1 VRTPRGHI
9 RRHGSRYE
17 IAVPVGR
24 DPITKRYRY
33 AYDYADTEEL
43 AERRRLALIE
53 QVAKGRAPQ
62 AHATVNDL
70 IGRWLGVAEL
80 ELTTSVNYL
89 SYIDR
94 VIRPVLGGLQ
104 LREIQD
110 RVEVLDEL
118 YAQLRRCRR
127 LCGGRRDLVDH
138 RPVGQSRR
146 RPDGEP
152 DHECDKRC
160 VPHRCKGASASAVH
174 QIHAILH
181 RAFGFG
187 VKWRWM
193 DRNPADLATR
203 PRASRDDPDP
213 PTPQDAA
220 RLLEAAEAYRPDLAL
235 WLWLLLVTGTR
246 RGELCAIRWRDIDFA
261 EQDLLIER
269 AYAVRGG
276 RKVIKPTKTHQ
287 RRRLALDPAT
297 VELLAEYRELCAK
310 RASQVGETLAD
321 NGYVFS
327 SDGFGERPWPP
338 DTVTHWFRRVSAVA
352 GVNCTL
358 RSLRHY
364 NATQMLAAGIDLRT
378 AAGRLGHAGGGA
390 MTLKVYA
397 HRTRPADQRAAEL
410 LASELRARRS
420 SQS

>member
-1 VRTPRGHI
+1 MRTPRGHI
-9 RRHGSRYE
+9 RRRGNRYE

-33 AYDYADTEEL
+33 AYDSAGTAEE
-43 AERRRLALIE
+43 AERRRAALIE
-53 QVAKGRAPQ
+53 QITKGRVPQ
-62 AHATVNDL
+62 ARATVSDL
-70 IGRWLGVAEL
+70 IDRWLSVAEL
-80 ELTTSVNYL
+80 ELITTVNYE
-89 SYIDR
+89 SYIER

-127 LCGGRRDLVDH
+127 LCGGRRGLVDH
-138 RPVGQSRR
+138 RPVGQGRR

-152 DHECDKRC
+152 DRQCDERC
-160 VPHRCKGASASAVH
+160 VPHQCKGASASAIH

-181 RAFGFG
+181 RAFAVA

-203 PRASRDDPDP
+203 PRAARDDRDP
-213 PTPQDAA
+213 PTPQDAV

-235 WLWLLLVTGTR
+235 WLWLMLVTGTR
-246 RGELCAIRWRDIDFA
+246 RGELCAIRWSDIDFA
-261 EQDLLIER
+261 EHDLLIER

-276 RKVIKPTKTHQ
+276 QKVIKPTKTHQ

-297 VELLAEYRELCAK
+297 VDLLAEYRESCGQ
-310 RASQVGETLAD
+310 RVGQVGGMLPAG
-321 NGYVFS
+321 GYVFS

-338 DTVTHWFRRVSAVA
+338 DTATHWFRRVSSAA
-352 GVNCTL
+352 GVDCTL

-378 AAGRLGHAGGGA
+378 AAGRLGHAAGGA

-410 LASELRARRS
+410 LARELRARRS
-420 SQS
+420 GRI

>member
-1 VRTPRGHI
+1 MRTPRGHI
-9 RRHGSRYE
+9 RRRGSRYE

-33 AYDYADTEEL
+33 SYDSASTEEE
-43 AERRRLALIE
+43 AERRRAALIE
-53 QVAKGRAPQ
+53 QITKGRVPQ
-62 AHATVNDL
+62 ARATVSDL
-70 IGRWLGVAEL
+70 IDRWLSVAEL
-80 ELTTSVNYL
+80 ELITAVNYE
-89 SYIDR
+89 SYIER

-127 LCGGRRDLVDH
+127 LCGGRRGLVDH
-138 RPVGQSRR
+138 RPVGQGRR

-152 DHECDKRC
+152 DHQCDERC
-160 VPHRCKGASASAVH
+160 VPHRCQAASASAIH

-181 RAFGFG
+181 RAFAVA

-203 PRASRDDPDP
+203 PRAARDDRDP
-213 PTPQDAA
+213 PTPQDAV

-246 RGELCAIRWRDIDFA
+246 RGELCAIRWSDIDFA
-261 EQDLLIER
+261 EHDLLIER

-276 RKVIKPTKTHQ
+276 QKVIKPTKTHQ

-297 VELLAEYRELCAK
+297 VDLLAEYREFCRK
-310 RASQVGETLAD
+310 RAAQVGGMLAAD
-321 NGYVFS
+321 GYVFS

-338 DTVTHWFRRVSAVA
+338 DTVTHWFRRVSSAA
-352 GVNCTL
+352 GVDCTL

-378 AAGRLGHAGGGA
+378 AAGRLGHAAGGA

-410 LASELRARRS
+410 LARELRARRS
-420 SQS
+420 GRI

>member
-1 VRTPRGHI
+1 MRTPRGHI
-9 RRHGSRYE
+9 RRRGNRYE

-33 AYDYADTEEL
+33 AYDSASTEEE
-43 AERRRLALIE
+43 AERRRAALTDQI
-53 QVAKGRAPQ
+53 ANGRTPQ
-62 AHATVNDL
+62 ARATVSDL
-70 IGRWLGVAEL
+70 IDRWLRVAEL
-80 ELTTSVNYL
+80 ELITTVNYE
-89 SYIDR
+89 SYIER

-127 LCGGRRDLVDH
+127 LCGGRPGLIDH
-138 RPVGQSRR
+138 RPAGQRRR
-146 RPDGEP
+146 RPDGQP
-152 DHECDKRC
+152 DHNCDQRC
-160 VPHRCKGASASAVH
+160 VPHRCQGASASAIH
-174 QIHAILH
+174 QVHAILH
-181 RAFGFG
+181 RAFTVA

-203 PRASRDDPDP
+203 PRPARDDRDP
-213 PTPQDAA
+213 PTPQDAV
-220 RLLEAAEAYRPDLAL
+220 RLLEAAEAYRPDLPL
-235 WLWLLLVTGTR
+235 WLWLVLVTGTR
-246 RGELCAIRWRDIDFA
+246 RGELCAIRWTDIDFA
-261 EQDLLIER
+261 RQDLLIER
-269 AYAVRGG
+269 AYAIRGG

-297 VELLAEYRELCAK
+297 VELLAGYRQLCGK
-310 RASQVGETLAD
+310 RAEEAGGTVAVD
-321 NGYVFS
+321 GYVFS
-327 SDGFGERPWPP
+327 SDGFGEQPWPP
-338 DTVTHWFRRVSAVA
+338 DTVTHWFQRVRAAA

-410 LASELRARRS
+410 LAAELRARRS
-420 SQS
+420 GVV

>member
-1 VRTPRGHI
+1 MRHDGCLRRSGSLRRRAEPYGSEGWGFESLRARHPVTVRVVPLTCGFVVWRVLLRPSYEDLGVTFANKSANGARVDRVRTPRGHI
-9 RRHGSRYE
+9 RRRGSRCE

-33 AYDYADTEEL
+33 TYDYANTQEQ

-53 QVAKGRAPQ
+53 QIAKGRAPLTRG
-62 AHATVNDL
+62 TVNDL
-70 IGRWLGVAEL
+70 IDRWLGVAEL

-127 LCGGRRDLVDH
+127 LCGGRRGLVDH
-138 RPVGQSRR
+138 RPVGQGRR

-152 DHECDKRC
+152 DHECDERC
-160 VPHRCKGASASAVH
+160 VPHRCRGASASAIH

-203 PRASRDDPDP
+203 PRAARDDSDP

-235 WLWLLLVTGTR
+235 
-246 RGELCAIRWRDIDFA
+246 
-261 EQDLLIER
+261 
-269 AYAVRGG
+269 
-276 RKVIKPTKTHQ
+276 
-287 RRRLALDPAT
+287 
-297 VELLAEYRELCAK
+297 
-310 RASQVGETLAD
+310 
-321 NGYVFS
+321 
-327 SDGFGERPWPP
+327 
-338 DTVTHWFRRVSAVA
+338 
-352 GVNCTL
+352 
-358 RSLRHY
+358 
-364 NATQMLAAGIDLRT
+364 
-378 AAGRLGHAGGGA
+378 
-390 MTLKVYA
+390 
-397 HRTRPADQRAAEL
+397 
-410 LASELRARRS
+410 
-420 SQS
+420 

>member
-1 VRTPRGHI
+1 MRTPRGHI

-33 AYDYADTEEL
+33 AYDYADTQEQ
-43 AERRRLALIE
+43 AERRRAALID
-53 QVAKGRAPQ
+53 QITNGRVPQ
-62 AHATVNDL
+62 ARATVSDL
-70 IGRWLGVAEL
+70 IDRWLSVAEL
-80 ELTTSVNYL
+80 ELITTVNYE
-89 SYIDR
+89 SYIER

-127 LCGGRRDLVDH
+127 LCGGRPGLVDH
-138 RPVGQSRR
+138 RPVGQGRR
-146 RPDGEP
+146 RPGGGP
-152 DHECDKRC
+152 VHECDGRG
-160 VPHRCKGASASAVH
+160 VPHRCQGASASAIRQV
-174 QIHAILH
+174 HAILH
-181 RAFGFG
+181 RAFA
-187 VKWRWM
+187 VAVRWRWM

-203 PRASRDDPDP
+203 PRAARDDRDP
-213 PTPQDAA
+213 PTPRDAV
-220 RLLEAAEAYRPDLAL
+220 LLLAAAEAHRPDFAL

-246 RGELCAIRWRDIDFA
+246 RGELCAIRWSDIDFA
-261 EQDLLIER
+261 RQDLLIER
-269 AYAVRGG
+269 AYAIRGG

-297 VELLAEYRELCAK
+297 VGQLAGYRERCGK
-310 RASQVGETLAD
+310 RSAAAREMLAAG
-321 NGYVFS
+321 GYVFS

-338 DTVTHWFRRVSAVA
+338 DTVTHWFRRVSAAA
-352 GVNCTL
+352 GVDCTL

-378 AAGRLGHAGGGA
+378 AAGRLGHAAGGA

-410 LASELRARRS
+410 LARELRARRS
-420 SQS
+420 GHI

>member
-1 VRTPRGHI
+1 MRTPRGHI
-9 RRHGSRYE
+9 RRRGSRYE

-33 AYDYADTEEL
+33 AYDSAGTEEE
-43 AERRRLALIE
+43 AESRRAALIE
-53 QVAKGRAPQ
+53 QITKGRIPQ
-62 AHATVNDL
+62 ARATVSDL
-70 IGRWLGVAEL
+70 IDRWLSVAEL
-80 ELTTSVNYL
+80 ELITTVNYE
-89 SYIDR
+89 SYIER

-104 LREIQD
+104 LRQIQD
-110 RVEVLDEL
+110 QVELLDEL

-127 LCGGRRDLVDH
+127 LCGGRRGLVDH
-138 RPVGQSRR
+138 RPVGQGRR

-152 DHECDKRC
+152 DHQCDERC
-160 VPHRCKGASASAVH
+160 VPHRCQGASASAIH

-181 RAFGFG
+181 RAFAVA

-203 PRASRDDPDP
+203 PRAARDDRDP
-213 PTPQDAA
+213 PTPRDAV

-246 RGELCAIRWRDIDFA
+246 RGELCAIRWSDIDFA
-261 EQDLLIER
+261 EHDLLIER

-297 VELLAEYRELCAK
+297 VDLLAEYRELCGK
-310 RASQVGETLAD
+310 RAAQVGGIFAAG
-321 NGYVFS
+321 GYVFS
-327 SDGFGERPWPP
+327 SDWFGERPWPP
-338 DTVTHWFRRVSAVA
+338 DTVTHWFRRVSAAA
-352 GVNCTL
+352 GVDCTL

-378 AAGRLGHAGGGA
+378 AAGRLGHAAGGA

-410 LASELRARRS
+410 LARELRARRS
-420 SQS
+420 GQI

>member
-1 VRTPRGHI
+1 
-9 RRHGSRYE
+9 
-17 IAVPVGR
+17 
-24 DPITKRYRY
+24 
-33 AYDYADTEEL
+33 
-43 AERRRLALIE
+43 
-53 QVAKGRAPQ
+53 
-62 AHATVNDL
+62 
-70 IGRWLGVAEL
+70 
-80 ELTTSVNYL
+80 
-89 SYIDR
+89 
-94 VIRPVLGGLQ
+94 VLGGLQ

-127 LCGGRRDLVDH
+127 LCGGRRGLVDH
-138 RPVGQSRR
+138 RPVGQGRR

-152 DHECDKRC
+152 DHECDERC
-160 VPHRCKGASASAVH
+160 VPHRCKAASASAIH

-181 RAFGFG
+181 RAFAVA

-203 PRASRDDPDP
+203 PRAARDDRDP
-213 PTPQDAA
+213 PTPQDAV

-246 RGELCAIRWRDIDFA
+246 RGELCAIRWSDIDFA
-261 EQDLLIER
+261 EHDLLIER

-276 RKVIKPTKTHQ
+276 QKVIKPTKTHQ

-297 VELLAEYRELCAK
+297 VDLLAEYREFCRK
-310 RASQVGETLAD
+310 RAAQVGGMLAAD
-321 NGYVFS
+321 GYVFS

-338 DTVTHWFRRVSAVA
+338 DTVTHWFRRVSSAA
-352 GVNCTL
+352 GVDCTL

-378 AAGRLGHAGGGA
+378 AAGRLGHAAGGA

-410 LASELRARRS
+410 LARELRARRS
-420 SQS
+420 GRI

>member
-1 VRTPRGHI
+1 MRTPRGHI
-9 RRHGSRYE
+9 RRRGSRYE

-33 AYDYADTEEL
+33 AYDSAGTEEE
-43 AERRRLALIE
+43 AERRRAALIE
-53 QVAKGRAPQ
+53 QITKGRVPQ
-62 AHATVNDL
+62 ARATVSDL
-70 IGRWLGVAEL
+70 IDRWLSVAEL
-80 ELTTSVNYL
+80 ELITTVNYE
-89 SYIDR
+89 SYIER
-94 VIRPVLGGLQ
+94 IIRPVLGGLQ

-110 RVEVLDEL
+110 RVELLDEL
-118 YAQLRRCRR
+118 YARLRRCRR
-127 LCGGRRDLVDH
+127 LCGGRRGLVDH
-138 RPVGQSRR
+138 RPVGQGRR

-152 DHECDKRC
+152 DHQCDQRC
-160 VPHRCKGASASAVH
+160 VPHRCHAASASGIH

-181 RAFGFG
+181 RAFAVA

-203 PRASRDDPDP
+203 PRAARDDRDP
-213 PTPQDAA
+213 PTPQDAV

-246 RGELCAIRWRDIDFA
+246 RGELCAIRWSDIDFA
-261 EQDLLIER
+261 KHDLLIER

-276 RKVIKPTKTHQ
+276 QKVIKPTKTHQ

-297 VELLAEYRELCAK
+297 VDLLAEYRELCRK
-310 RASQVGETLAD
+310 RADQVGVILAAD
-321 NGYVFS
+321 RYVFS
-327 SDGFGERPWPP
+327 SDGFGGRPWPP
-338 DTVTHWFRRVSAVA
+338 DTVTHWFRRVSSAA
-352 GVNCTL
+352 GVDCTL

-378 AAGRLGHAGGGA
+378 AAGRLGHAAGGA

-410 LASELRARRS
+410 LARELRARRS
-420 SQS
+420 GRI